1 MTADKRIPHTE
12 AEQPQTVRIRIRVNG
27 EDRRLAAR
35 TALAT
40 FLAAQDVPAQFVAVA
55 VNNEVVRRADHP
67 RVILQDG
74 DVVEIVRMVGGGC
87 GRQDKTRTAPA
98 TEHIDPGRGAHNE
111 DPYPCRQKAQGQC
124 P

>member
-1 MTADKRIPHTE
+1 MTADERIPQTE
-12 AEQPQTVRIRIRVNG
+12 AEQPQTARIRIRVNG
-27 EDRRLAAR
+27 EERRLAAR
-35 TALAT
+35 TALAA

-87 GRQDKTRTAPA
+87 GRQDKMRSAPPTA
-98 TEHIDPGRGAHNE
+98 HIDPGRGAHNG